1 MGSKQSWNTDLA
13 LQSAVHKH
21 IQTIQEHF
29 LTVISAFLAICAHD
43 MPSVRATCRSEKNC
57 PKISMLHKLKR
68 VGVCGRA
75 VNTSNSGSGGL
86 GFKPHRSRCFLRQ
99 GTLLHLVSLHPG
111 V

>member
-1 MGSKQSWNTDLA
+1 MGSKQSWNTDLP

-43 MPSVRATCRSEKNC
+43 MPSVRATCRSEKHC
-57 PKISMLHKLKR
+57 PKISVLHKLKR

-75 VNTSNSGSGGL
+75 VNTSNS
-86 GFKPHRSRCFLRQ
+86 
-99 GTLLHLVSLHPG
+99 
-111 V
+111 